1 MPISLH
7 FCKSKKNC
15 CQTQGLYVTT
25 ELSRSIEVS
34 GPTQCVDGQY
44 CIKIA
49 LRKYCFS
56 CIYRVL
62 CGTTL
67 IQQLVEPPHCFF
79 PGGGGQQKGGG
90 AFTEL
95 WCGIIRRQ
103 HI

>member
-67 IQQLVEPPHCFF
+67 IQQLVEHR
-79 PGGGGQQKGGG
+79 GGGGAEQLHNRGKG
-90 AFTEL
+90 FYEERIVSEKIFL
-95 WCGIIRRQ
+95 
-103 HI
+103 